1 LFRHIAEFATNPI
14 LCSITQPE
22 FEQNYVLQLGFVAVK
37 AVKMSLE
44 PRKKASPVHKPT
56 LN

>member
-1 LFRHIAEFATNPI
+1 LFKHIAEFATNPI

-22 FEQNYVLQLGFVAVK
+22 LEQNYVLQLGFAAVK
-37 AVKMSLE
+37 AIKKPLE